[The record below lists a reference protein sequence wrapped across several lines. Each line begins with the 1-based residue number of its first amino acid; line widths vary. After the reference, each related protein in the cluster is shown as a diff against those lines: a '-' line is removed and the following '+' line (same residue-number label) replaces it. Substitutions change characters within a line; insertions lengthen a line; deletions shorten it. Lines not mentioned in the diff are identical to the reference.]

1 MWQEGVC
8 IYGTPGVPNN
18 FSYIYVGL
26 YLPSNLLLIIII
38 FLLYNCEIRGC
49 ERGEGMKWLG
59 NDGVILRKSM

>member
-1 MWQEGVC
+1 MQSMCDE
-8 IYGTPGVPNN
+8 
-18 FSYIYVGL
+18 GL
-26 YLPSNLLLIIII
+26 YPSINLLLIIII